1 MRNRNPYVL
10 AGLASML
17 TGITVILLGLFLFTI
32 TWVTALGIVLLI
44 LSFVVLV
51 LGRAIPKLP
60 PEYSRLL
67 LETGL
72 NNIAV
77 MVEELGIN
85 TRAVYLPASMTGGQL
100 RALIPLHDGP
110 VLPPQGGALPDRM
123 IVRYGNS
130 SDDVGLLV
138 ATVGTAAVRM
148 LEQKPGSSLPEL
160 EAALASLVSGILG
173 VADGVGVSE
182 SQGQIVVEI
191 NNPYIELEDTWS
203 YHCLGGPLA
212 SLVASVTAY
221 ARDLPVQVVREERIR
236 DKYHVELKVLA

>member
-1 MRNRNPYVL
+1 MRSRNPYVL
-10 AGLASML
+10 AAMVSML
-17 TGITVILLGLFLFTI
+17 TGIVVLLLGLFLFPV
-32 TWVTALGIVLLI
+32 TWVAALGIVLLI
-44 LSFVVLV
+44 LSLVVLV

-85 TRAVYLPASMTGGQL
+85 TRAVYLPVSMTGGQL

-110 VLPPQGGALPDRM
+110 VPSPQGGVLPDRM

-130 SDDVGLLV
+130 PDDVGLLV
-138 ATVGTAAVRM
+138 TTVGSAAVRM

-160 EAALASLVSGILG
+160 EAALVSLVSGILG

-182 SQGQIVVEI
+182 SQGRIVVEI
-191 NNPYIELEDTWS
+191 NNPHIEFENTWA
-203 YHCLGGPLA
+203 YYCLGGPLA

-221 ARDLPVQVVREERIR
+221 ARDLPVQVVQEERIK
-236 DKYHVELKVLA
+236 DKYRVELKVLA